1 MTTEDRRHFV
11 DTNVLLTASDADRF
25 QHRACLSLLESGM
38 AGEVSLFVSGQVFR
52 EYLVV
57 ATRPHKGNGLGMPIT
72 QALDNLA
79 AIRQCIRILDENSSV
94 VQRLAR
100 LIGKYEVRGKR
111 IHDCNIA
118 ATMLE
123 HGLKSLITLNPG
135 DFEGIQEL
143 DLTEPRRLIPSTGP
157 S

>member
-38 AGEVSLFVSGQVFR
+38 AGEVSLFVSGQIFR

-57 ATRPHKGNGLGMPIT
+57 ATRPLKGNGLGMPVT
-72 QALDNLA
+72 RALDNLVA
-79 AIRQCIRILDENSSV
+79 FRQCIRVLDENGSV

-100 LIGKYEVRGKR
+100 LIRKYEVRGKR

-118 ATMLE
+118 ATMIE
-123 HGLKSLITLNPG
+123 HGLKSLITLNPR
-135 DFEGIQEL
+135 DFDEIEQL
-143 DLTEPRRLIPSTGP
+143 DLAEPHQLIPSTGQ